1 MRIFSSS
8 IDKKLK
14 NTYVPRLI
22 ANGNT
27 LSGSKKIFRR
37 LLRLAKEE
45 SRLEGTS
52 HLPKNYGDFI
62 LKKSLSDGKT
72 KTMVEDLRKDGVRD
86 KDIKWWW
93 NMDDL
98 ERRIIEKIDDNIR
111 IVSFINSRK
120 EGISEE
126 KAAGSVRKF
135 HPMYGDPKDTS
146 QTTGDNRPLP
156 DELRNRVNAYIEK
169 RSKTDPE
176 EYKKEI
182 EKSTTSNAL
191 IRREIRKGNI

>member
-14 NTYVPRLI
+14 NNYVPRLI

-27 LSGSKKIFRR
+27 LSDSKKIFKR
-37 LLRLAKEE
+37 LLRLAKKE

-52 HLPKNYGDFI
+52 HLPENYGDFL
-62 LKKSLSDGKT
+62 LKESLSDGKT
-72 KTMVEDLRKDGVRD
+72 KTMVEDLRKEGVRNE
-86 KDIKWWW
+86 DIKWWW

-111 IVSFINSRK
+111 IVSFINSCK
-120 EGISEE
+120 ERISEE
-126 KAAGSVRKF
+126 KAAKDVRKF

-146 QTTGDNRPLP
+146 KTTGDDRPLL
-156 DELRNRVNAYIEK
+156 DELRNRVNGYIEK
-169 RSKTDPE
+169 RSETDPE

-182 EKSTTSNAL
+182 EKSTTFNSL
-191 IRREIRKGNI
+191 VRGEIRKGNI

>member
-1 MRIFSSS
+1 VRIFSSS

-14 NTYVPRLI
+14 DIYVSKLV

-27 LSGSKKIFRR
+27 LSDSKKIFRR
-37 LLRLAKEE
+37 LLRLAKKE

-52 HLPKNYGDFI
+52 HLPKNYGDF
-62 LKKSLSDGKT
+62 LLQESLSKDKT
-72 KTMVEDLRKDGVRD
+72 KNIIEDLRKDGVRD
-86 KDIKWWW
+86 EDIKWWW
-93 NMDDL
+93 NMHDL

-126 KAAGSVRKF
+126 KAVKDIRKF

-146 QTTGDNRPLP
+146 QTTGDDRPLS

-182 EKSTTSNAL
+182 EKSTTFNAL
-191 IRREIRKGNI
+191 IRQEIRKGNI

>member
-14 NTYVPRLI
+14 NIYVPKFI
-22 ANGNT
+22 ANDNT
-27 LSGSKKIFRR
+27 LSDSKKIFRR
-37 LLRLAKEE
+37 LLRLAKKE

-52 HLPKNYGDFI
+52 HLPKNYGNFL
-62 LKKSLSDGKT
+62 LKQSLSDSKT

-111 IVSFINSRK
+111 VVSFINSCK
-120 EGISEE
+120 EEISEE
-126 KAAGSVRKF
+126 KAAKDVRKF

-146 QTTGDNRPLP
+146 ETTGDDRSLP

-182 EKSTTSNAL
+182 EKSTTFNSL
-191 IRREIRKGNI
+191 VRQEIRKGNI

>member
-8 IDKKLK
+8 IDKKLE
-14 NTYVPRLI
+14 NIYVPKFI
-22 ANGNT
+22 ANDNT
-27 LSGSKKIFRR
+27 LSDSKKIFRR
-37 LLRLAKEE
+37 LLRLAKKE

-52 HLPKNYGDFI
+52 HLPKNYGNFL
-62 LKKSLSDGKT
+62 LKQSLSDSKT

-111 IVSFINSRK
+111 VVSFINNRK
-120 EGISEE
+120 EGMSEE
-126 KAAGSVRKF
+126 KAAKNVRKF
-135 HPMYGDPKDTS
+135 YPMYGNLEDTS
-146 QTTGDNRPLP
+146 ETTGDDRPIP
-156 DELRNRVNAYIEK
+156 EELRNRVNAYIEK

-182 EKSTTSNAL
+182 EKSTTFNAL